1 MQKESVQIAPRRQ
14 RRRNESNPQK
24 ILETTLELMSNHGYS
39 GTSISMISELSGYP
53 VTSIYWHFG
62 NKEQLLLAALEY
74 GAIEDLNRKL
84 KYLPENSKDIEQQL
98 VMIDADFLKNPPKVL
113 RMMFMIGLEDD
124 GSNENI
130 QKAIK
135 RIRGHAR
142 QILIQHIEGLAA
154 QQGAL
159 LSTKMIN
166 AIANMALAIGDGFI
180 LANQIE
186 PGQVNIELGCEMQV
200 KVIKQLIKEYKK

>member
-1 MQKESVQIAPRRQ
+1 MQKEIVQIVPRRQ

-84 KYLPENSKDIEQQL
+84 KYLPETSIDIEQQL

-159 LSTKMIN
+159 LSTKIIN

-186 PGQVNIELGCEMQV
+186 PGQVNIELGCEMQI
-200 KVIKQLIKEYKK
+200 KVIKQLIKEYNK

>member
-1 MQKESVQIAPRRQ
+1 MQKEIVQIVPRRQ

-84 KYLPENSKDIEQQL
+84 KYLPENSIDIEQQL
-98 VMIDADFLKNPPKVL
+98 VVIDADFLKNPPKVL

-159 LSTKMIN
+159 LSTKIIN

-186 PGQVNIELGCEMQV
+186 PGQVNIELGCEMQI

>member
-1 MQKESVQIAPRRQ
+1 MQNENAHILPKKQ

-84 KYLPENSKDIEQQL
+84 KYSPENSLDIEQQL
-98 VMIDADFLKNPPKVL
+98 AMIDADFFKNPPKVL

-130 QKAIK
+130 RKAIK
-135 RIRGHAR
+135 SIRGHAR

-154 QQGAL
+154 LEHAL
-159 LSTKMIN
+159 LSTKMIH
-166 AIANMALAIGDGFI
+166 AIADMTLAIGDGFI

-186 PGQVNIELGCEMQV
+186 PGQVDVELGCEMQI
-200 KVIKQLIKEYKK
+200 KIIKQLIKEYKK

>member
-1 MQKESVQIAPRRQ
+1 MHNENVQIAPKKQ

-74 GAIEDLNRKL
+74 GAIEHLNSKL
-84 KYLPENSKDIEQQL
+84 KYTSEDSTDIEQQL
-98 VMIDADFLKNPPKVL
+98 VLIDADFLKNPPKVL
-113 RMMFMIGLEDD
+113 RMMFMIGLEND

-130 QKAIK
+130 QKAVK

-159 LSTKMIN
+159 LSTDIIY
-166 AIANMALAIGDGFI
+166 AIADLALAIGDGFI
-180 LANQIE
+180 LANQLE
-186 PGQVNIELGCEMQV
+186 PEQVNIDLGCEMQV
-200 KVIKQLIKEYKK
+200 KIIKQLIKEYKK

>member
-1 MQKESVQIAPRRQ
+1 MLNESVQIAPKKR

-74 GAIEDLNRKL
+74 GAIEDLNSKL
-84 KYLPENSKDIEQQL
+84 KYSPENSIDLEQQL
-98 VMIDADFLKNPPKVL
+98 AMIDADFFKNPPKVL
-113 RMMFMIGLEDD
+113 RMMFMIGLEND
-124 GSNENI
+124 GRNENI
-130 QKAIK
+130 QKAVK

-154 QQGAL
+154 QQSAL
-159 LSTKMIN
+159 LSTEIVC

-180 LANQIE
+180 LANQLE
-186 PGQVNIELGCEMQV
+186 PGQVNINLGCEMQV
-200 KVIKQLIKEYKK
+200 KIIKQLIKEYKK

>member
-186 PGQVNIELGCEMQV
+186 PEQVNIELGCEMQV